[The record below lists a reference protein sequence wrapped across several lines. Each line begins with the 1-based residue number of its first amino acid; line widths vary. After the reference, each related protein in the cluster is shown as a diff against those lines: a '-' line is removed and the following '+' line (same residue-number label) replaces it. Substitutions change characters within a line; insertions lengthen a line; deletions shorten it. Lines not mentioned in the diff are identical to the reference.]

1 MTRVAE
7 LPKRIREKPIGKL
20 TKGDL
25 VAVHSLVDL
34 FTLIRAT
41 NVHLWLVLGPALATK
56 RRMGFCAM
64 SLSCSNKTD
73 GKHRG
78 CTECRK
84 RAREIREAARDRDEP
99 SRRLTPYQQWRRQG
113 AQP

>member
-73 GKHRG
+73 GRHRG

-84 RAREIREAARDRDEP
+84 QAREAAKNRGG
-99 SRRLTPYQQWRRQG
+99 SKRRLTPYQQWRRHG
-113 AQP
+113 VQP